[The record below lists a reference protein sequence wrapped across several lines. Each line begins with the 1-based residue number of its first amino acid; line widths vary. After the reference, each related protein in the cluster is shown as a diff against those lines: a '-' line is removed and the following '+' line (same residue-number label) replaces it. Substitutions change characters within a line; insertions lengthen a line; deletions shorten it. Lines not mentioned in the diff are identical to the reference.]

1 MNYLSI
7 KNQFLSNQKGI
18 SQHLDRN
25 NKIMLQKQDR
35 VVINAKSH
43 QNRSLELRIAG
54 LESLYEISFM
64 FKGAPLVNFVLN
76 NIDEKCL
83 VSRGAPKYSRKK
95 PHEGTENLVKKS
107 THTIDRYPL
116 QIVERNSNKGNYS
129 FCDANKNLNVCNNSN
144 VQKQSCAITD

>member
-1 MNYLSI
+1 M
-7 KNQFLSNQKGI
+7 
-18 SQHLDRN
+18 DRN
-25 NKIMLQKQDR
+25 NKTILQKQGR

-43 QNRSLELRIAG
+43 QNISLEFRIAG
-54 LESLYEISFM
+54 LESLYEISFV

-144 VQKQSCAITD
+144 VQKQSCAITDWKILHTEISVAEKLY